1 MLKITSL
8 CRLSAVAGLL
18 GVAVLSLSNSAAALP
33 TPVSGKPTP
42 PIVPEGQDGELD
54 HTFGSNDDDGIDG
67 FTRIG
72 PSSSDFASLYHKSAQ
87 QSDGKFL
94 NLRIQD
100 LDNDAPSPAV
110 ENALTN
116 NNELVNIAAVGATQ
130 STLER
135 LNSDGSLD
143 TSFSQNGS
151 VLLDEVVG
159 AQSAGSSLALQVDGK
174 ILVGVTSLAE
184 NFNLSS
190 DNSAKYKSNSATEN
204 QLLLLRFLSDGTL
217 DPQFGSNGVLRISQG
232 IDHVGFVNS
241 ISVQNN
247 GKITLGLFRL
257 STQGQEQEW
266 LVTQINADGSVD
278 TSFASNGTFNFGFG
292 TQPVS
297 VGGIFVQ
304 TDAKI
309 VIVGYDYEL
318 FNNGTVDRSLLH
330 FFALRLHP
338 NGAIDPSYGIDGK
351 YSFAIS
357 NATNYEDFQA
367 SMQPDNRLIYA
378 DADPTQGYVY
388 FGRLTADG
396 TEDLTF
402 GDPTYG
408 PYGYQRI
415 GDGLTEIHIL
425 DVAIQPDGKITATGY
440 KGTEIDPTLFEL
452 VVYRF
457 LNDGSID
464 YTFGSE
470 GHVTFDLEPNLAGLQ
485 VIVQPDGKLVIF
497 GTRSTYLDRFDFAL
511 RLNSAKPVSVN
522 GVIPSR
528 LFDTRVGSPQ
538 GSIIV
543 DKTTYGESKEL
554 RVKVAGASGL
564 PEYGIGAVT
573 INLTVTEPKAKGFIT
588 VYPCGTRPLAS
599 NMNYVADQ
607 TVSTSVT
614 TAVSPSGEIC
624 VYSSAQTN
632 LIADINSWS
641 APNAGYEPLS
651 PQRIL
656 DTRAL
661 SPQGAISVVK
671 KKYGADSELRL
682 KVAGAAGL
690 PGARIGSVSLNV
702 TVTEPEA
709 EGFLTVYPCGVRPL
723 ASNLNYKVGQTIS
736 TSVISPVSDNG
747 EICIYS
753 SALTDLVA
761 DAFGWFVQGAGV
773 TPVGPTR
780 LVDTRTGSPQGAI
793 SVTKKKYG
801 VIDDGNRN
809 ELRLPLLGVA
819 ELPDYGIGTVQLTVT
834 VTDPAGSGFITI
846 YPCET
851 FPLASNLNF
860 VAGQTI
866 AASVTTQVSTNGD
879 ICIYSNQPTN
889 VIVDINGWGNLPRYA
904 CDGSILEVTQSE
916 RVGIMCR

>member
-1 MLKITSL
+1 MLKFTSF

-18 GVAVLSLSNSAAALP
+18 GVAILSLGSSAAALP
-33 TPVSGKPTP
+33 TPIYGKPTP

-72 PSSSDFASLYHKSAQ
+72 PSSSDFVSLLHKSVQ

-110 ENALTN
+110 ENALAN
-116 NNELVNIAAVGATQ
+116 NNELVNIAARGATQ

-159 AQSAGSSLALQVDGK
+159 AQSMGTTLALQVDGK
-174 ILVGVTSLAE
+174 ILVGVTSIAE
-184 NFNLSS
+184 NFNLVS
-190 DNSAKYKSNSATEN
+190 DNSDMHQSNSATEN

-217 DPQFGSNGVLRISQG
+217 DPQFGSNGILRISQG

-241 ISVQNN
+241 LSVQTN
-247 GKITLGLFRL
+247 GKINLGVLKYY
-257 STQGQEQEW
+257 SQNPNPEW
-266 LVTQINADGSVD
+266 TVTQFNADGSLD

-292 TQPVS
+292 TRLES
-297 VGGIFVQ
+297 VNGVFVQ

-318 FNNGTVDRSLLH
+318 DVDELDVDEYRLH

-351 YSFAIS
+351 FSFATS
-357 NATNYEDFQA
+357 NASSSLDLQA
-367 SMQPDNRLIYA
+367 SMQPDNRLIYVEA
-378 DADPTQGYVY
+378 DVRQGYVY
-388 FGRLTADG
+388 LGRLTADG
-396 TEDLTF
+396 TQDLTF

-408 PYGYQRI
+408 TYGEQRI
-415 GDGLTEIHIL
+415 GDGLTEIRIL

-440 KGTEIDPTLFEL
+440 KGTEIDPTLSEL

-457 LNDGSID
+457 RNDGSID

-485 VIVQPDGKLVIF
+485 VIVQPDGKLVVF
-497 GTRSTYLDRFDFAL
+497 GIRSTYLDRFDFAL
-511 RLNSAKPVSVN
+511 RLNSATPVSVN
-522 GVIPSR
+522 GVTPSR

-538 GSIIV
+538 GSIVV
-543 DKTTYGESKEL
+543 DKTTYGGSKEL
-554 RVKVAGASGL
+554 RVKVSGMSGL
-564 PEYGIGAVT
+564 PEYGIGAAT
-573 INLTVTEPKAKGFIT
+573 INLTVTDPDDTGYIT

-599 NMNYVADQ
+599 NMNYVKDQ

-614 TAVSPSGEIC
+614 TAVSPTGEIC

-641 APNAGYEPLS
+641 APNAGYAPLT
-651 PQRIL
+651 PQRL
-656 DTRAL
+656 VDTRAR
-661 SPQGAISVVK
+661 SPQGAITVVK
-671 KKYGADSELRL
+671 KKYGTDSELRV

-702 TVTEPEA
+702 TVTEPET
-709 EGFLTVYPCGVRPL
+709 EGFITVYPCGTRPL
-723 ASNLNYKVGQTIS
+723 ASHLNFVADQTIS
-736 TSVISPVSDNG
+736 ASVTSPVSADG

-753 SALTDLVA
+753 SSPTNLIA
-761 DAFGWFVQGAGV
+761 DTFGWFVQGSGI

-780 LVDTRTGSPQGAI
+780 LVDTRSASPQGAI
-793 SVTKKKYG
+793 SVTQKKYG
-801 VIDDGNRN
+801 ATD
-809 ELRLPLLGVA
+809 ELRLPLNNVAGLPESGV
-819 ELPDYGIGTVQLTVT
+819 GTVQLTVT
-834 VTDPAGSGFITI
+834 ATNPSDTGFITV
-846 YPCET
+846 YPCGT
-851 FPLASNLNF
+851 LPLASHLNYTTN
-860 VAGQTI
+860 QTI
-866 AASVTTQVSTNGD
+866 AAAVTTQVSTDGE
-879 ICIYSNQPTN
+879 ICVHSSQPTN
-889 VIVDINGWGNLPRYA
+889 IIIDINGWGNQPQYRCGGGNAIIPKQFSIAA
-904 CDGSILEVTQSE
+904 C
-916 RVGIMCR
+916 

>member
-1 MLKITSL
+1 MLKFTSF

-18 GVAVLSLSNSAAALP
+18 GVAVLSLGSSAAALP
-33 TPVSGKPTP
+33 TPIYGKPTP

-72 PSSSDFASLYHKSAQ
+72 PSSSDFASLLHKSVQ

-100 LDNDAPSPAV
+100 LDNDTPSPTF
-110 ENALTN
+110 ESALAN
-116 NNELVNIAAVGATQ
+116 NDELVNIAAVGATQ

-159 AQSAGSSLALQVDGK
+159 AQSAGSTLALQVDGK

-190 DNSAKYKSNSATEN
+190 DNSDMYQSNSATEN
-204 QLLLLRFLSDGTL
+204 QLFLLRFLSDGTL

-232 IDHVGFVNS
+232 LDHVGFVNS
-241 ISVQNN
+241 ISVQTN
-247 GKITLGLFRL
+247 GKITIGVVQYY
-257 STQGQEQEW
+257 SQNPNPENPNPEW
-266 LVTQINADGSVD
+266 TVTQFNADGSFD

-292 TQPVS
+292 TQPES

-309 VIVGYDYEL
+309 VIVGYDFEWD
-318 FNNGTVDRSLLH
+318 VDEYRLH

-351 YSFAIS
+351 FSFATS
-357 NATNYEDFQA
+357 NASSGADLQA
-367 SMQPDNRLIYA
+367 SMQPDNRLIYVEA
-378 DADPTQGYVY
+378 DVRQGYVY
-388 FGRLTADG
+388 LGRLTADG
-396 TEDLTF
+396 TQDLTF

-408 PYGYQRI
+408 PYGEQRI

-440 KGTEIDPTLFEL
+440 KVTEIDPTLSEL

-457 LNDGSID
+457 RNDGSID

-497 GTRSTYLDRFDFAL
+497 GIRSTYLDRFDFAL
-511 RLNSAKPVSVN
+511 RLNSAIPVSVN
-522 GVIPSR
+522 GVTPSR

-538 GSIIV
+538 GSIVV
-543 DKTTYGESKEL
+543 DKTTYGGSKEL
-554 RVKVAGASGL
+554 RVKVAGVSGL
-564 PEYGIGAVT
+564 PEYGIGAAT
-573 INLTVTEPKAKGFIT
+573 INLTVTDPDDTGYIT

-599 NMNYVADQ
+599 NMNYVFDQ

-614 TAVSPSGEIC
+614 TAVSPTGEIC

-641 APNAGYEPLS
+641 APNAGYAPLT
-651 PQRIL
+651 PQRL
-656 DTRAL
+656 VDTRAL
-661 SPQGAISVVK
+661 SPQGAITVVK
-671 KKYGADSELRL
+671 KKYGTDSELRV

-702 TVTEPEA
+702 TVTEPET
-709 EGFLTVYPCGVRPL
+709 EGFITVYPCGTRPL
-723 ASNLNYKVGQTIS
+723 ASHLNFVADQTIS
-736 TSVISPVSDNG
+736 ASVTSPVSADG

-753 SALTDLVA
+753 SSPTNLIA
-761 DAFGWFVQGAGV
+761 DTFGWFVQGSGI

-780 LVDTRTGSPQGAI
+780 LVDTRSASPQGAI
-793 SVTKKKYG
+793 SVTQKKYG
-801 VIDDGNRN
+801 ATD
-809 ELRLPLLGVA
+809 ELRLPLNDVA
-819 ELPDYGIGTVQLTVT
+819 GLPDDGIGTVQLTVT
-834 VTDPAGSGFITI
+834 ATNPSDTGFITV
-846 YPCET
+846 YPCGT
-851 FPLASNLNF
+851 LPLASHLNYTTN
-860 VAGQTI
+860 QTI
-866 AASVTTQVSTNGD
+866 AASVTAQVSTD
-879 ICIYSNQPTN
+879 SEICVHSSQPTN
-889 VIVDINGWGNLPRYA
+889 IIIDINGWGNQIKEPP
-904 CDGSILEVTQSE
+904 V
-916 RVGIMCR
+916 VK

>member
-1 MLKITSL
+1 MLKFTSF

-18 GVAVLSLSNSAAALP
+18 GVAILSLGSSAAALP
-33 TPVSGKPTP
+33 TPIYGKPTP

-72 PSSSDFASLYHKSAQ
+72 PSSSDFVSLLHKSVQ

-110 ENALTN
+110 ENALAN
-116 NNELVNIAAVGATQ
+116 NNELVSIAARGATQ

-159 AQSAGSSLALQVDGK
+159 AQSMGTTLALQVDGK
-174 ILVGVTSLAE
+174 ILVGVTSIAE
-184 NFNLSS
+184 NFNLVS
-190 DNSAKYKSNSATEN
+190 DNSDMHQSNSATEN

-217 DPQFGSNGVLRISQG
+217 DPQFGSNGILRISQG

-241 ISVQNN
+241 LSVQTN
-247 GKITLGLFRL
+247 GKINLGVLKYY
-257 STQGQEQEW
+257 SQNPNPEW
-266 LVTQINADGSVD
+266 TVTQFNADGSLD

-292 TQPVS
+292 TRLES
-297 VGGIFVQ
+297 VNGVFVQ

-318 FNNGTVDRSLLH
+318 DVDELDVDEYRLH

-351 YSFAIS
+351 FSFATS
-357 NATNYEDFQA
+357 NASSSLDLQA
-367 SMQPDNRLIYA
+367 SMQPDNRLIYVEA
-378 DADPTQGYVY
+378 DVRQGYVY
-388 FGRLTADG
+388 LGRLTADG

-408 PYGYQRI
+408 PYGLQRI

-425 DVAIQPDGKITATGY
+425 DVAIQPDGKITATGF
-440 KGTEIDPTLFEL
+440 KGTEIDPTLSEL

-457 LNDGSID
+457 RNDGSID

-485 VIVQPDGKLVIF
+485 VIVQPDGKLVVF
-497 GTRSTYLDRFDFAL
+497 GIRSTYLDRFDFAL
-511 RLNSAKPVSVN
+511 RLNSATPVSVN
-522 GVIPSR
+522 GVTPSR

-538 GSIIV
+538 GSIVV
-543 DKTTYGESKEL
+543 DKTTYGGSKEL
-554 RVKVAGASGL
+554 RVKVSGMSGL
-564 PEYGIGAVT
+564 PEYGIGAAT
-573 INLTVTEPKAKGFIT
+573 INLTVTDPDDTGYIT

-599 NMNYVADQ
+599 NMNYVFDQ

-614 TAVSPSGEIC
+614 TAVSPTGEIC

-641 APNAGYEPLS
+641 APNAGYAPLT
-651 PQRIL
+651 PQRL
-656 DTRAL
+656 VDTRAR
-661 SPQGAISVVK
+661 SPQGAITVVK
-671 KKYGADSELRL
+671 KKYGTDSELRV

-690 PGARIGSVSLNV
+690 PGARMSSVSLNV
-702 TVTEPEA
+702 TVTEPET
-709 EGFLTVYPCGVRPL
+709 EGFITVYPCGTRPL
-723 ASNLNYKVGQTIS
+723 ASHLNFVADQTIS
-736 TSVISPVSDNG
+736 ASVTSPVSADG

-753 SALTDLVA
+753 SSPTNLIA
-761 DAFGWFVQGAGV
+761 DTFGWFVQGSGI

-780 LVDTRTGSPQGAI
+780 LVDTRSASPQGAI
-793 SVTKKKYG
+793 SVTQKKYG
-801 VIDDGNRN
+801 ATD
-809 ELRLPLLGVA
+809 ELRLPLNNVAGLPESGV
-819 ELPDYGIGTVQLTVT
+819 GTVQLTVT
-834 VTDPAGSGFITI
+834 ATNPSDTGFITV
-846 YPCET
+846 YPCGT
-851 FPLASNLNF
+851 LPLASHLNYTTN
-860 VAGQTI
+860 QTI
-866 AASVTTQVSTNGD
+866 AAAVTTQVSTDGE
-879 ICIYSNQPTN
+879 ICVHSSQPTN
-889 VIVDINGWGNLPRYA
+889 IIIDINGWGNQPQYRCGGGNA
-904 CDGSILEVTQSE
+904 IIPKQFSIAV
-916 RVGIMCR
+916 C